1 MFFTAIVTPDDGA
14 YVVTF
19 PDAPGCVTQVER
31 AGEVLPM
38 ATEALAGW
46 LEASLERGDILV
58 ETGRRRRAPRGART
72 ILVPVTIAIGR
83 ARGAGES
90 VQLTLG

>member
-31 AGEVLPM
+31 AGDVMPM

-46 LEASLERGDILV
+46 LEASLEAGDV
-58 ETGRRRRAPRGART
+58 VVQPDRRRRSPRGART

-83 ARGAGES
+83 ARGAGKS
-90 VQLTLG
+90 V

>member
-1 MFFTAIVTPDDGA
+1 VFFTAIVTPDDGA

-19 PDAPGCVTQVER
+19 PDAPGCVTQADS
-31 AGEVLPM
+31 AGDVLPI

-46 LEASLERGDILV
+46 LEASLEAGDLLV
-58 ETGRRRRAPRGART
+58 GPGRSRRAPRGART